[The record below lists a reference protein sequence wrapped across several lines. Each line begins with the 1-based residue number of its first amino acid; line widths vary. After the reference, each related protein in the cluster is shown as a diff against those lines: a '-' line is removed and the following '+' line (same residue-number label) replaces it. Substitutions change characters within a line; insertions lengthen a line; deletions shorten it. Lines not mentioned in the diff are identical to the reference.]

1 MTGLVLLNKPAEM
14 TSFGAAAVLRRI
26 YGEKRIGHTGTLD
39 PMATGVLPVL
49 LGRATRLSPFLL
61 MADKAYRATVRLG
74 LTTDTLDITGKVL
87 STAQVQVSDE
97 ALLGV
102 LQGFLGP
109 QMQVPPMY
117 SALKKEGKKLYEL
130 ARQGIEVERQPRPIE
145 IKKIDLLTRN
155 GVDFTIDVAC
165 SKGTYIRSLCDDIGQ
180 KLGCGATLTAL
191 ERTATGGFVLED
203 CVTVEQLQANPAA
216 ALLPADRAVMHLP
229 WAGIT
234 QNQRVRF
241 LNGGGLYL
249 NRLQM
254 EPQPHGTAVRVY
266 CGEEF
271 LGLGQVD
278 VEQNLLLVNCV
289 VSEG

>member
-1 MTGLVLLNKPAEM
+1 MTGLVLLNKPAGM

-74 LTTDTLDITGKVL
+74 LTTDTLDIAGKVL
-87 STAQVQVSDE
+87 STAQPQVSNE
-97 ALLGV
+97 ALLEV

-145 IKKIDLLTRN
+145 IKKIELLARN
-155 GVDFTIDVAC
+155 GADFTIEVAC
-165 SKGTYIRSLCDDIGQ
+165 SKGTYIRSLCHDIGQ

-191 ERTATGGFVLED
+191 ERTATGGFLLGD

-216 ALLPADRAVMHLP
+216 ALLPADHAVMHLP
-229 WAGIT
+229 GAGIT

-266 CGEEF
+266 CREEF

-278 VEQNLLLVNCV
+278 AEQNLLLVNCI